1 MARLR
6 RIVLPGIPHHITQ
19 RGNRRQQVFFEDA
32 DYAFYLDLFVQAAEA
47 AGTEIWAYCLMPNHV
62 HMIVVPHDADGL
74 RATFAEAHRQYTGY
88 INARAKWTGHLWQGR
103 YGSVAMDDAHTA
115 NAVRYIALN
124 PVTAGLVTRAEHW
137 PWSSAAA
144 HLAGKDSHA
153 VRVAPVLERVGN
165 FGAFLYGNHEAEAEA
180 AMIERG
186 LSTGRPMGSREWLE
200 AVEAKTGLS
209 LIPQKRGRKP
219 QSDSAR
225 DRVAI
230 GKLSQKNGKMALRFA
245 SERARIPLGNSR

>member
-1 MARLR
+1 MARLP

-74 RATFAEAHRQYTGY
+74 RATFAEAHRQYTGH

-124 PVTAGLVTRAEHW
+124 PVAAGLVTRAEHW
-137 PWSSAAA
+137 QWSSAAA
-144 HLAGKDSHA
+144 HLKGKDSHA
-153 VRVAPVLERVGN
+153 VRVAPVLERTGD

-186 LSTGRPMGSREWLE
+186 LSTGRPMGSRDWLE
-200 AVEAKTGLS
+200 AQEAKTGLS

-219 QSDSAR
+219 GR
-225 DRVAI
+225 GGDRAVI
-230 GKLSQKNGKMALRFA
+230 GKLSPKEKGDRQ
-245 SERARIPLGNSR
+245 